1 MNSFLIK
8 LRPVLWL
15 LLALPN
21 LVSAFGE
28 GSVDVEVRADIH
40 SSMQMQWQR
49 IEADD
54 FRYQDM
60 KNRLNLDSGWVLL
73 PYGLYA
79 ELQTND
85 ARRLISLRVN
95 HLVSTNKRDTIG
107 VDSIFISHNGEKP
120 ITATKD
126 LPILSVEDRGLLKTH
141 TFLFVIKTNP
151 TQKPGQYLANFNF
164 ISNTLP

>member
-1 MNSFLIK
+1 MNSFLVK
-8 LRPVLWL
+8 LKPVLWL
-15 LLALPN
+15 LLALPS

-28 GSVDVEVRADIH
+28 SSVDVQVKADIH

-49 IEADD
+49 IEIDD

-60 KNRLNLDSGWVLL
+60 KNKLTLGSGWVLL

-95 HLVSTNKRDTIG
+95 HLVSTNKRDIID
-107 VDSIFISHNGEKP
+107 VDSIFISHNGENP
-120 ITATKD
+120 VTATKD
-126 LPILSVEDRGLLKTH
+126 LPILNFEDRGLLKTH